1 MTKIL
6 DTIASHQTP
15 EGIELS
21 LSLAGPLS
29 RGIAWLIDAGIRLLL
44 YIILAILLA
53 WAGGVG
59 FGFIMIGF
67 FLIEW
72 FYPVIFEAHSGMT
85 PGKKAIGLRVVHD
98 DGTPLTWSAAL
109 LRNLLRAIDTLPA
122 FNMTGL
128 VTMMFNNRFK
138 RLGDLAA
145 GTVVIYH
152 SEQRLESPIPE
163 SGAQPPPVVLRLPE
177 QRLIVHFCERSSSLS
192 SQRRAELAA
201 LVPSV
206 AGSTSPE
213 ERLLAYGNWFLKGN
227 VANEPDTL

>member
-1 MTKIL
+1 MKKEL

-15 EGIELS
+15 EGIELN
-21 LSLAGPLS
+21 LPLAGPLS

-44 YIILAILLA
+44 YILLAIVLA

-59 FGFIMIGF
+59 FGLILIGI

-109 LRNLLRAIDTLPA
+109 LRNLLRAIDLLPA

-128 VTMMFNNRFK
+128 VTMMFNSRFK

-152 SEQRLESPIPE
+152 AEQRIENPIPPCA
-163 SGAQPPPVVLRLPE
+163 AQPPPVVLQLPE
-177 QRLIVHFCERSSSLS
+177 QRLIVHYCERSTSLS

-201 LVPSV
+201 FVPSI
-206 AGSTSPE
+206 AGTSDPE
-213 ERLLAYGNWFLKGN
+213 ARLLAYGNWFLKGN
-227 VANEPDTL
+227 LSNEPDSV